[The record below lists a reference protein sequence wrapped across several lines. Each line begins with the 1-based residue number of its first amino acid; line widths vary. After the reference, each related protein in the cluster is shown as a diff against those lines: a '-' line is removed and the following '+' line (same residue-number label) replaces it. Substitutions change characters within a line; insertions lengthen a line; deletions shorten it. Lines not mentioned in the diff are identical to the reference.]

1 MSINSTKTTGF
12 LPRRSMRIAEQK
24 KKISQGTFIRK
35 RPTVLDKLPLDTISD
50 HIFPYLDYET
60 RINMNQ
66 CLPVWDRVQ
75 KKMAQESI
83 KKHHINYCVNVIA
96 SMLLSLEHREETVLG
111 RPWIYRGDRR
121 MQRMIQML
129 RLFLKDE
136 YFSLYTN
143 CEKFRRVFIAKIDEI
158 QQLTVYNPYEKL
170 YSKSWIDEIVLTC
183 NSLKDKILNYDGELK
198 TITLDTVPSL
208 SFI

>member
-1 MSINSTKTTGF
+1 MSVNSTKTAGF
-12 LPRRSMRIAEQK
+12 LATSSLSIAKQK

-35 RPTVLDKLPLDTISD
+35 RPTVLDNLPLDTISD

-75 KKMAQESI
+75 KKMAPQSLM
-83 KKHHINYCVNVIA
+83 KHQINYCVSVVGSI
-96 SMLLSLEHREETVLG
+96 LLSLEHREETVLD
-111 RPWIYRGDRR
+111 RPWVYRGDKRI
-121 MQRMIQML
+121 QRIIQML

-143 CEKFRRVFIAKIDEI
+143 FEKFRRVFIAKIVEMD
-158 QQLTVYNPYEKL
+158 QLTHYNPYEDL
-170 YSKSWIDEIVLTC
+170 YSKACIDEIVLTC
-183 NSLKDKILNYDGELK
+183 NSLKDKILNYRGELK
-198 TITLDTVPSL
+198 TITLDTIASL
-208 SFI
+208 SFT